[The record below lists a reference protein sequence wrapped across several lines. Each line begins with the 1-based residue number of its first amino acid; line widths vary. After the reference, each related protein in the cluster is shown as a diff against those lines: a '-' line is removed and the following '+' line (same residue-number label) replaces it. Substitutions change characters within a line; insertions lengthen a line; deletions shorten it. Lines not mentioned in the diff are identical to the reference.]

1 MRVGSIVYATNQG
14 LGHLA
19 KSFYDAGIIQD
30 VLIFRHPHGEAE
42 KPTQTGWYPPGTP
55 VVNRPFRGEVFERFL
70 DDLDIVL
77 FFETPF
83 DWQYV
88 NRCKERGVKTAIM
101 PMYEW
106 FLQKPPATFDL
117 FLNPSLLDQEYFP
130 QGVFIPVPV
139 EDHIQWNLRKTAR
152 SFLHNAGNIGSRNH
166 KGTQELLAAME
177 FVESPIELTI
187 RCQNRSGLHRLI
199 ESVPS
204 CKDDNRIVFI
214 DYEIPRENLFHKDFD
229 VYIAPEKYNGLS
241 LPLQEAY
248 ASGMPVMTTDRFP
261 TNTWLP
267 REFLI
272 PVTTTRRVQV
282 AGGHLEIEESVVSPK
297 IIARKIDEIYGQ
309 DIQWASESGDAFRQE
324 RSWAVLGPKYKAAL
338 GAIR

>member
-1 MRVGSIVYATNQG
+1 MRVGSIVYATQQG

-19 KSFYDAGIIQD
+19 KSFYDAGIIND
-30 VLIFRHPHGEAE
+30 VLIFRHPHGEVE
-42 KPTQTGWYPPGTP
+42 KPTQTFWYKEGTP
-55 VVNRPFRGEVFERFL
+55 IVTRPFRGSVFERFL

-83 DWQYV
+83 DWQFV

-106 FLQKPPATFDL
+106 FLQRPPATFDL
-117 FLNPSLLDQEYFP
+117 FLNPSLLDQDYFP
-130 QGVFIPVPV
+130 QGKFIPVPV
-139 EDHIQWNLRKTAR
+139 EDHIQWNLRKEAKR
-152 SFLHNAGNIGSRNH
+152 FLHNAGNIGSRNH

-177 FVESPIELTI
+177 HVKSPIELTV
-187 RCQNRSGLHRLI
+187 RCQNKSGLHRLI
-199 ESVPS
+199 DSVPS
-204 CKDDNRIVFI
+204 CRNDERIVFI
-214 DYEIPRENLFHKDFD
+214 DHEIPRENLFHKDFD

-248 ASGMPVMTTDRFP
+248 ASGMPVMTTDRYP

-267 REFLI
+267 KEFLI
-272 PVTTTRRVQV
+272 SVTTTKRVQV
-282 AGGHLEIEESVVSPK
+282 QPGHLEIEESIVSPV

-309 DIQWASESGDAFRQE
+309 DIVWASESGKAFKE
-324 RSWAVLGPKYKAAL
+324 RHSWTALRSIYLSVLESAL
-338 GAIR
+338 